1 MPARRKTREDRL
13 REAFDMMYRSGKSI
27 TRLKDTE
34 IAELLGLKSVKSLTT
49 RKQDPA
55 TFRFGEI
62 LMLSA
67 ILQWDANDVAKLF
80 ELMKT

>member
-1 MPARRKTREDRL
+1 MPAKRKTREDRIKDC
-13 REAFDMMYRSGKSI
+13 FDAMYRSGKSA

-34 IAELLGLKSVKSLTT
+34 IAEQLGLKSVKSLTI
-49 RKQDPA
+49 RKKDPT

-67 ILQWDANDVAKLF
+67 ILRWNSNDVAKLF
-80 ELMKT
+80 ELMKN